1 VGLQA
6 RAAGGVI
13 EVELILARLSSIVG
27 LHMVHPQDAILAP
40 LPPAGRFLSF
50 GLRAGADAPGL
61 VARLAHARVV
71 DGSVIGIGA
80 PLVAA
85 VGATLEGAAR
95 APGPDR
101 LWRAGPPRRRARCGR
116 SSEGSTKVCWS
127 TRRARSWSWSATTSC
142 STRTSRPS
150 STKGGRDL
158 TGYEDGTENPVA
170 ERARETALVTSRGP
184 GIDGGSFV
192 SVQRWVHDLARFERK
207 TPAERDHIVGRSR
220 ATNEELDEA
229 PPSAHVKRAAQESF
243 DPPSF
248 LVRRSMPFGDAREQ
262 GLVFVAYASSLD
274 PFERILRRMVGHDDG
289 IVDGL
294 FSFSR
299 PVTSAAYFC
308 PPLVR
313 GHLDLTTLL
322 R

>member
-1 VGLQA
+1 
-6 RAAGGVI
+6 
-13 EVELILARLSSIVG
+13 
-27 LHMVHPQDAILAP
+27 MVHPQDAILAP

-85 VGATLEGAAR
+85 VGATLEGLRAPQALTGSGVRVPSTQGALWAFFGGVDEGVLVHEAR
-95 APGPDR
+95 AFLELVGDD
-101 LWRAGPPRRRARCGR
+101 LVLDEDIA
-116 SSEGSTKVCWS
+116 SFVYE
-127 TRRARSWSWSATTSC
+127 
-142 STRTSRPS
+142 
-150 STKGGRDL
+150 GGRDL